1 MIGGH
6 CFIKPLCFIL
16 LLYSLCFL
24 LFQKEFGDGSKW
36 ESLWVKWGAWGP
48 VIGGVESEMVVLG
61 VTEYE
66 C

>member
-6 CFIKPLCFIL
+6 CFIKPNKSTYAFFC
-16 LLYSLCFL
+16 S
-24 LFQKEFGDGSKW
+24 KRTVRDGRKW
-36 ESLWVKWGAWGP
+36 ESVWVKWGDWGP